1 MRHRKSGRK
10 LGRKAGHRRAVMS
23 NLASQLIE
31 HKRIK
36 TTEAKAKE
44 LRVFIEPLVTFARR
58 GDLHARRQVLRKIP
72 HKDIVSILFNDIG
85 PVYTD
90 RNGGYTRI
98 IKLGLISLKMMT
110 ASTQSKASSTS
121 ARSLSVTTG
130 RVTPLILLA
139 DVSELMPTIRRSPSR
154 AAA

>member
-10 LGRKAGHRRAVMS
+10 LGRKTGHRKAVMS
-23 NLASQLIE
+23 NLASRLIE

-44 LRVFIEPLVTFARR
+44 LRMFIEPLVTFARR

-90 RNGGYTRI
+90 RDGGYTRI
-98 IKLGLISLKMMT
+98 IKLGFRDNDRAPVSMIEFVDF
-110 ASTQSKASSTS
+110 ASEQLQKE
-121 ARSLSVTTG
+121 
-130 RVTPLILLA
+130 
-139 DVSELMPTIRRSPSR
+139 SENVKKD
-154 AAA
+154 

>member
-10 LGRKAGHRRAVMS
+10 LGRKTGHRRAVMS
-23 NLASQLIE
+23 NLASRLIE

-44 LRVFIEPLVTFARR
+44 LRMFIEPLVTFARR

-85 PVYTD
+85 PVYTERD
-90 RNGGYTRI
+90 GGYTRI
-98 IKLGLISLKMMT
+98 IKLGFRDNDRAPVSIIEFVDF
-110 ASTQSKASSTS
+110 ASEQLQKEPEN
-121 ARSLSVTTG
+121 VKK
-130 RVTPLILLA
+130 
-139 DVSELMPTIRRSPSR
+139 D
-154 AAA
+154 